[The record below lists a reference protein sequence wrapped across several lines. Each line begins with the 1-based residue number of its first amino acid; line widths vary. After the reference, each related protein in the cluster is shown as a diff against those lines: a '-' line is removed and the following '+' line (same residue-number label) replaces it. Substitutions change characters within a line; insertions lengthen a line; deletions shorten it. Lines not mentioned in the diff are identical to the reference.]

1 MKTTAVPA
9 PAAGEGS
16 VGAAADGGENAGEGA
31 AGAGAEGSA
40 APGDSASGADLG
52 SGPPPIVSLDEMA
65 RAESAEK
72 KRQRKAK
79 PAGKKVG
86 WADRAG
92 RTLQVRGI
100 LKSCPIFMTNRPSA
114 ERGGADGREG
124 EHCQRSAAGDHR

>member
-1 MKTTAVPA
+1 MKATVVPA
-9 PAAGEGS
+9 PAPGEG
-16 VGAAADGGENAGEGA
+16 GAGDVADGG
-31 AGAGAEGSA
+31 GSA
-40 APGDSASGADLG
+40 GDGATGADGTGEAGDSAAEAGLG

-92 RTLQVRGI
+92 RTLQVRMRARMRMRMRTKTRVLVSARG
-100 LKSCPIFMTNRPSA
+100 LSCNMGNSCCV
-114 ERGGADGREG
+114 E
-124 EHCQRSAAGDHR
+124 